1 MWLDDGRQASCNGRR
16 CGLSENAEGG
26 FLMIRCAL
34 LAVVYRSL
42 FLTAVKFRDEL
53 HDKRKWL

>member
-1 MWLDDGRQASCNGRR
+1 MDDGRQESCNDRR

-42 FLTAVKFRDEL
+42 FLTTVKFRDEL
-53 HDKRKWL
+53 HDKRK